1 MRFKRENELMASTYN
16 FHQHPDFELMR
27 PYWEQYRDLFEGKH
41 KVMTS
46 SKYLPYH
53 QLELQR
59 ENQDATLNF
68 PTSAVRQR
76 SELRAIRVQNTNYT
90 NFICPILDIW
100 KGLYFR
106 KDIYLSEDALEM
118 LGDALD
124 DIDGEGCSLQ
134 GFLRDEIFENDYLY
148 GRPIILVDAPSAD
161 TNNPRAYFT
170 LLDPLSVK
178 DWHQD
183 DTGKLQFIR
192 WEYVAIPERQS
203 PQDEPKEK
211 LFTRILQLTERGFT
225 SAIYSAEKDDYTA
238 EVKAWHLEQEPIEIT
253 GFDSLPIV
261 WKRFG
266 ESAVK
271 DYSEEIL
278 RHHKLESSLDN
289 GLAAQAWQRLYA
301 TGIDN
306 TDAGQVAALTAY
318 TLFLLPEG
326 GTMGQVEPAEP
337 QALERRIARQ
347 QDLIFRKAMRQLR
360 ALPSDSRA
368 VQAAETLR
376 EEQNN
381 MISIIKSRLNDYQV
395 ILNDA
400 LYFYALYMGVET
412 RGEYEIKLDD
422 DITDQD
428 ISQTLMLFQALQTDF
443 KQLPE
448 TKKQFLKAMIKD
460 APIAD
465 VPAAMV
471 EVDSANFET
480 PQASRLLQA
489 LAGE

>member
-1 MRFKRENELMASTYN
+1 MVSTYN
-16 FHQHPDFELMR
+16 FFEHPEYKERQPD
-27 PYWEQYRDLFEGKH
+27 WEQFRDLFEGKH

-46 SKYLPYH
+46 PKYLPYH

-68 PTSAVRQR
+68 PTSAVKQR

-90 NFICPILDIW
+90 NFIRPILDIW

-106 KDIYLSEDALEM
+106 KDIMLSDDALEM
-118 LGDALD
+118 LGDAAQN
-124 DIDGEGCSLQ
+124 IDGSGCSIQ
-134 GFLRDEIFENDYLY
+134 GFLRDEIFQADYLY
-148 GRPIILVDAPSAD
+148 GRPIILVDAPSQD
-161 TNNPRAYFT
+161 DGDQRAYFT
-170 LLDPLSVK
+170 MLDPLSVK
-178 DWHQD
+178 DWSVNNR
-183 DTGKLQFIR
+183 GKLTFLR
-192 WEYVAIPERQS
+192 YEYIAIPERTS
-203 PQDEPKEK
+203 AMVEPKEK
-211 LFTRILQLTERGFT
+211 LFTRILELTDNGFT
-225 SAIYSAEKDDYTA
+225 STIYSSEIDEYSHGSRAWELEGEPV
-238 EVKAWHLEQEPIEIT
+238 EVR
-253 GFDSLPIV
+253 GFDELPII

-266 ESAVK
+266 DSGVR

-306 TDAGQVAALTAY
+306 TDAGQVAALTAF

-337 QALERRIARQ
+337 QALERRISRQ

-368 VQAAETLR
+368 AQSADTLR

-381 MISIIKSRLNDYQV
+381 MVSIIKSRLNDYEV
-395 ILNDA
+395 LLNDA
-400 LYFYALYMGVET
+400 LHFYSLYMGIEG
-412 RGEYEIKLDD
+412 RGEYRCKLDD

-428 ISQTLMLFQALQTDF
+428 ISQTLTLFQALRDDF
-443 KQLPE
+443 RQLPD

-460 APIAD
+460 APIED
-465 VPAAMV
+465 VPAAMMEV
-471 EVDSANFET
+471 EEANFN
-480 PQASRLLQA
+480 AVSSGRLLQA
-489 LAGE
+489 LTGE